1 MPDTP
6 PSGLSEN
13 DMSDDESN
21 DLDLFLQAVGEVKP
35 VPHDRVVHERPALK
49 PIPQKFIEDEK
60 AVLKDM
66 LSDEY
71 FDADLQPGEVLAYCG
86 HGIQK
91 STYKKFR
98 RGEYRRE
105 AELDLH
111 GYTGEQARK
120 RLAEFLTDARRHD
133 CRCVSV
139 IHGKGLSSNEGPILK
154 TRVNSWLRQRGD
166 VLAFH
171 SARPNDG
178 GTGAV
183 YVLLKSNRNN

>member
-1 MPDTP
+1 
-6 PSGLSEN
+6 
-13 DMSDDESN
+13 MSDKDSD
-21 DLDLFLQAVGEVKP
+21 DLDLFLQAVGKVKP
-35 VPHDRVVHERPALK
+35 VQHDRVVHERPALK
-49 PIPQKFIEDEK
+49 PIPQKFIEDEQ
-60 AVLKDM
+60 AVLNDM

-71 FDADLQPGEVLAYCG
+71 FDEDLQPEEVLEYCG
-86 HGIQK
+86 PGIQK
-91 STYKKFR
+91 STYKKLR

-105 AELDLH
+105 GELDLH

-120 RLAEFLTDARRHD
+120 TLSEFLHHARNEG
-133 CRCVSV
+133 CRCVCI

-171 SARPNDG
+171 SARSNDG

-183 YVLLKSNRNN
+183 YVLLKSNRKD